1 MKKMFIVFLAL
12 VLVLSVGCTSK
23 ENKKISDESNIEEQ
37 GELGENSIEENKI
50 VKFYFPGGVPAL
62 TVAKFMK
69 ENPVIDENITI
80 EYELQSTPDLL
91 ASTVLK
97 GEADIAIVPSN
108 LAAQLYNKDIP
119 YKLAGTSVWGTLYL
133 MGTEEI
139 DSIDDLKGREIT
151 SFGKNLTPDLV
162 FKYVLSE
169 NGIDLDNDI
178 TVNYLSAATEVG
190 PQFISG
196 KANIAV
202 SSEPQTTNILMKKE
216 DAKILLD
223 FNEEWSKITGNK
235 SGYPQASLIISN
247 DLIENN
253 REFVENFLEVYE
265 DNLKWIKDN
274 PELAGQYMEELDL
287 GMTKNVVVNGIDR
300 MNVYPFRI
308 EDSMDSYEKYYEVL
322 FNFAPDVIGG
332 KLPDEE
338 LYFER

>member
-1 MKKMFIVFLAL
+1 MKKALIAFLIL
-12 VLVLSVGCTSK
+12 LLILSAGCTNK
-23 ENKKISDESNIEEQ
+23 EMSDANNNENQ
-37 GELGENSIEENKI
+37 LDENSVEESKT
-50 VKFYFPGGVPAL
+50 VKFYFPNGVPAL
-62 TVAKFMK
+62 TVAKFVK

-91 ASTVLK
+91 ASKVLK

-139 DSIDDLKGREIT
+139 DSIDDLKGQEIT

-196 KANIAV
+196 KANLAV

-223 FNEEWSKITGNK
+223 FNEEWSKITGNE
-235 SGYPQASLIISN
+235 SGYPQASLIIKT

-253 REFVENFLEVYE
+253 REFVESFLDAYE
-265 DNLKWIKDN
+265 DNLQWIKEN
-274 PELAGQYMEELDL
+274 PESAGQYMEELDY
-287 GMTKNVVVNGIDR
+287 GMTKDVVVKGIDR
-300 MNVYPFRI
+300 MNIYPFRI
-308 EDSMDSYEKYYEVL
+308 EDSKDSYEKYYEVL

-338 LYFER
+338 FYFER

>member
-1 MKKMFIVFLAL
+1 MKRVFIVLLAL
-12 VLVLSVGCTSK
+12 LLILSVGCTSK
-23 ENKKISDESNIEEQ
+23 DNNEISNENNNEEQ
-37 GELGENSIEENKI
+37 LDENSAVEHMT
-50 VKFYFPGGVPAL
+50 VKFYFPSGVPAL
-62 TVAKFMK
+62 TVAKFVK
-69 ENPVIDENITI
+69 ENPVIDENIAI

-91 ASTVLK
+91 ASKVLK

-108 LAAQLYNKDIP
+108 LAVQLYNKDIP
-119 YKLAGTSVWGTLYL
+119 YRLAGTSVWGTLYL

-139 DSIDDLKGREIT
+139 DGIDDLKGKEIT

-162 FKYVLSE
+162 FRYVLSE

-196 KANIAV
+196 KVDLAV

-223 FNEEWSKITGNK
+223 FNEEWSKITGNE
-235 SGYPQASLIISN
+235 SGYPQASLIISS

-253 REFVENFLEVYE
+253 REFVEKFLEAYE
-265 DNLKWIKDN
+265 ENLKWILDN
-274 PELAGQYMEELDL
+274 PELAGQYMEELDF
-287 GMTKNVVVNGIDR
+287 GMTKDVVANGIDR
-300 MNVYPFRI
+300 MNIYPFRI
-308 EDSMDSYEKYYEVL
+308 EDSKDSYEKYYEVL

-338 LYFER
+338 FYFER